1 LTTAKTTLGYMA
13 PELFYKNIRSV
24 SYKVDVCSFGMLLME
39 MAGRRKNW
47 NDFAKHSSQIY
58 FPTWVYDQLHN
69 RNDIEMDDV
78 TEEKKKIITKMIIV
92 AL

>member
-24 SYKVDVCSFGMLLME
+24 SYKVDVYSFEMLLME
-39 MAGRRKNW
+39 MVDRRKNW